1 MPKSFYCL
9 CKNRY
14 LVEHLCK
21 CDKQPYYWKHG
32 IGRTVALPIEEEVTP
47 CQSVFDS
54 TFDITFGCVTTEE
67 GFFDNTFDITFN

>member
-1 MPKSFYCL
+1 MPKSIYCL

-32 IGRTVALPIEEEVTP
+32 IGRTVALPLVAI
-47 CQSVFDS
+47 FDE
-54 TFDITFGCVTTEE
+54 TFD
-67 GFFDNTFDITFN
+67 DTFN

>member
-1 MPKSFYCL
+1 MPKSVYCL

-32 IGRTVALPIEEEVTP
+32 IGRTVALPLEPPEPLIAI
-47 CQSVFDS
+47 FDA
-54 TFDITFGCVTTEE
+54 TFD
-67 GFFDNTFDITFN
+67 DTFN

>member
-1 MPKSFYCL
+1 MPKSVYCL

-32 IGRTVALPIEEEVTP
+32 IGRTVALPEDV
-47 CQSVFDS
+47 VLFDIFDE
-54 TFDITFGCVTTEE
+54 TFDT
-67 GFFDNTFDITFN
+67 TFN

>member
-1 MPKSFYCL
+1 MPKSVYCL

-32 IGRTVALPIEEEVTP
+32 IGRTVAIVA
-47 CQSVFDS
+47 SGVFDD
-54 TFDITFGCVTTEE
+54 TFD
-67 GFFDNTFDITFN
+67 DTFN

>member
-14 LVEHLCK
+14 LAEHLCK

-32 IGRTVALPIEEEVTP
+32 IGRTVALPKEPLIAI
-47 CQSVFDS
+47 FDD
-54 TFDITFGCVTTEE
+54 TFD
-67 GFFDNTFDITFN
+67 DTFN

>member
-1 MPKSFYCL
+1 MPKSIYCL

-32 IGRTVALPIEEEVTP
+32 VGKNRGYVDYEYLLTEDDDRIISQKGNNI
-47 CQSVFDS
+47 
-54 TFDITFGCVTTEE
+54 IT
-67 GFFDNTFDITFN
+67 